1 MKQIIAALAFVPFIF
16 TTFILTTTA
25 HAKDLT
31 HRLGVG
37 YANQMSVEAPSLSAK
52 YWLDSNMGFS
62 ADLGIKTGDSD
73 SAFGIMVK
81 AYKVIFPEENLNFY
95 MGGGAGLIS
104 QKISTA
110 NGGDGQNDSGFE
122 LMTMIGAEFFLPGLE
137 SLSFTFEA
145 GVGVISIR
153 SDSEFRTIGHSPV
166 NAGMLFYF

>member
-1 MKQIIAALAFVPFIF
+1 MKQIIAALALVLLVF
-16 TTFILTTTA
+16 TTTS

-37 YANQMSVEAPSLSAK
+37 YANQMAVEVPSLHAK
-52 YWLDSNMGFS
+52 YWLDSTLGFS
-62 ADLGIKTGDSD
+62 ADMGIQTGDSD

-110 NGGDGQNDSGFE
+110 NGGNGQNDSGFE
-122 LMTMIGAEFFLPGLE
+122 LMTMIGAEFFMPGLE
-137 SLSFTFEA
+137 SLSFSFEA
-145 GVGVISIR
+145 GVGVASIR
-153 SDSEFRTIGHSPV
+153 SNTEFRTIGNSPLK
-166 NAGMLFYF
+166 AGMTFYF